1 MQPVRIAEIM
11 KRLENIKPGEKLK
24 LRTSPTFGEYT
35 AILEQNPAWPKKG
48 EKKYLLW
55 VGKTEAAAR
64 MGKPFYQSDKAKKV
78 ASWPADRSS
87 QWLPEEITPE
97 KAA

>member
-1 MQPVRIAEIM
+1 MQSVSLNEIL
-11 KRLENIKPGEKLK
+11 KRLENIQSGEKLR
-24 LRTSPTFGEYT
+24 LRTGQTFGEFLV
-35 AILEQNPAWPKKG
+35 ILELNPAWPNKR

-64 MGKPFYQSDKAKKV
+64 AGKPFYQSDKAKKI
-78 ASWPADRSS
+78 ASWPAERSC
-87 QWLPEEITPE
+87 QWVTEEMTPQ

>member
-1 MQPVRIAEIM
+1 MQQVSTDEIV

-24 LRTSPTFGEYT
+24 LRTGKTFGEFMV
-35 AILEQNPAWPKKG
+35 ILELNPAWPKKG

-55 VGKTEAAAR
+55 VGKTETAAR
-64 MGKPFYQSDKAKKV
+64 MGKPFFQSDKAKKV
-78 ASWPADRSS
+78 ASWPGERWA
-87 QWLPEEITPE
+87 QWLPEDITPE

>member
-1 MQPVRIAEIM
+1 MKPVSTDEIL
-11 KRLENIKPGEKLK
+11 KRLENIQPGEKLR
-24 LRTSPTFGEYT
+24 LQTSPTFGEHV
-35 AILEQNPAWPKKG
+35 AILEPNPAWPQKG

-64 MGKPFYQSDKAKKV
+64 AGKPFFQSNKAKKV
-78 ASWPADRSS
+78 ASWPGERSS
-87 QWLPEEITPE
+87 HWLPEEISPE

>member
-1 MQPVRIAEIM
+1 MAGVSLNEILE
-11 KRLENIKPGEKLK
+11 RLENIQPGQKLK
-24 LRTSPTFGEYT
+24 LRTSKTFGEYMV
-35 AILEQNPAWPKKG
+35 ILELNPAWPKKG

-64 MGKPFYQSDKAKKV
+64 AGKPFLQADKAKKV
-78 ASWPADRSS
+78 ASWPAERWS
-87 QWLPEEITPE
+87 QWLPEEIVPD

>member
-1 MQPVRIAEIM
+1 MAPVSLNEILQ
-11 KRLENIKPGEKLK
+11 RLEKIQPGEKLR
-24 LRTSPTFGEYT
+24 LRTSATYGEFMT
-35 AILEQNPAWPKKG
+35 ILELNPAWPEKH

-64 MGKPFYQSDKAKKV
+64 AGKPFYQSDKAKKV
-78 ASWPADRSS
+78 AKWPAERSCH
-87 QWLPEEITPE
+87 WEPEEITPQ